1 MSVRPIPPLSSLEEQ
16 LVVLLRER
24 LLETIAPIQPDTDLY
39 TLGMDSMAIMQ
50 LLILIEEE
58 YGVSLP
64 ECSLT
69 RQNFSTVTQLARL
82 IRAQSG
88 VAAP

>member
-1 MSVRPIPPLSSLEEQ
+1 MSVRPIPSLPTLEEQ

-24 LLETIAPIQPDTDLY
+24 LLETKAPFGYDTDLY

-69 RQNFSTVTQLARL
+69 RQNFSTVTHLAKL

-88 VAAP
+88 VATP

>member
-1 MSVRPIPPLSSLEEQ
+1 MMSRTVPPLEVLEPQ

-24 LLETIAPIQPDTDLY
+24 LLETPHPFEATTDLY

-58 YGVSLP
+58 YGVALP
-64 ECSLT
+64 ECGLT
-69 RQNFSTVTQLARL
+69 RQNFTTVRQLAHL
-82 IRAQSG
+82 ILAQSRTP
-88 VAAP
+88 AR